1 MKLLSMFSF
10 RSGIKTSKGRISPVQ
25 FLILLT
31 LARKEKGTHGYA
43 ILRLMKCGFHGRWI
57 PKSGTLYPALD
68 RLVDNGLVEKQEIK
82 QSETTISTKDRTYS
96 YNVTDE
102 GKEFVNEV
110 LEKIPESFRGTS
122 PFWHYVMRHAPQKF
136 QKSKNWRRHL
146 IGRLMPGFVLTEQFD
161 IENEQNRDEEL
172 QWLETYKQ
180 KLQEELEKID
190 EKLKKIKETK

>member
-1 MKLLSMFSF
+1 M
-10 RSGIKTSKGRISPVQ
+10 
-25 FLILLT
+25 
-31 LARKEKGTHGYA
+31 ARKEKGTHGYA
-43 ILRLMKCGFHGRWI
+43 ILRLMKCGFHGRWV

-68 RLVDNGLVEKQEIK
+68 RLVDNELVEKQEIK
-82 QSETTISTKDRTYS
+82 RSETTQSTKDRTYR

-136 QKSKNWRRHL
+136 QKSKNWRKHL
-146 IGRLMPGFVLTEQFD
+146 IGRLLPGFVLTEQFG
-161 IENEQNRDEEL
+161 IENEQTEQIRDEEL

-180 KLQEELEKID
+180 QLQEELEKID
-190 EKLKKIKETK
+190 EKLKKIKEAK